1 MKHYNLYAAL
11 NGDWRQYAIDYE
23 GELLG
28 QHEAPIAY
36 DGGIEEAIETVRR
49 STVPGLLEDPAIDTF
64 EITIV
69 VEEAEDEE
77 GREINETTIE
87 IGYQRAEDDEAV
99 QTFRREMVRRY
110 TLED

>member
-1 MKHYNLYAAL
+1 MKHYNLYARL

-36 DGGIEEAIETVRR
+36 DGGIDEAMETVRR
-49 STVPGLLEDPAIDTF
+49 QTVPGLLEDPSIDAVEIMIAI
-64 EITIV
+64 
-69 VEEAEDEE
+69 EEAEDEDA
-77 GREINETTIE
+77 REIKETVIE
-87 IGYQRAEDDEAV
+87 LGFQRAEPEAV

-110 TLED
+110 ALED